1 MKSCQQNCYFIADKI
16 SSLKNGITGYLDK
29 KEGNVYWFIVT
40 IKEFTVV
47 SPGTGKTL
55 MSYLKYIGSVGK

>member
-1 MKSCQQNCYFIADKI
+1 MLIRLQ
-16 SSLKNGITGYLDK
+16 NGITGYLDK